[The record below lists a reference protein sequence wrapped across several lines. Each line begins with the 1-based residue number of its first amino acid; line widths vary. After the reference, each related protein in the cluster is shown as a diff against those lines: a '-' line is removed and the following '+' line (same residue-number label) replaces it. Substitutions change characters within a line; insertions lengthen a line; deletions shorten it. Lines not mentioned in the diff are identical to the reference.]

1 MPVILI
7 VDDDPSV
14 TASLALL
21 LKQHGYAT
29 ETAAEPVGAAT
40 RAASPDISLVIQD
53 MNFSRQTTGEEG
65 LQLLTRIK
73 SARPE
78 LPVIL
83 LTAWG
88 SISLAVAGMKAGA
101 ADFVTKPWTNE
112 QLLQSVRTTLGLA
125 GARESAEL
133 GPALSREELDSRY
146 DFGEVIGNDP
156 RLLRV
161 LQIVGR
167 VSATDASVLVT
178 GESGTGKELIAEAIH
193 RNSRRRNGPFVKVNL
208 GGISSTLFE
217 SEMFG
222 HVRGAF
228 TDARSDRKGRF
239 EMAHG
244 GSVFLDEIGELD
256 PGSQVKLLRV
266 LQDRTYE
273 VLGSS
278 QTRTVDVRVVSA
290 TNRSLAEMVHR
301 GTFREDLLY
310 RINLITVHLPPLRE
324 RPDDIPMLA
333 SRFVQAFSHSYG
345 PDDLSISPAALQWL
359 KRQAWP
365 GNVRQLRQWIER
377 AALVGR
383 HAVIDVADFD
393 ALVDMEPRESSREVL
408 PPVGA
413 MTMDEIEKAMILK
426 SLKHHGGNITRVAE
440 SLGLSRAALY
450 RRFEKYG
457 ISA

>member
-1 MPVILI
+1 MILV

-21 LKQHGYAT
+21 LRQHGFA
-29 ETAAEPVGAAT
+29 AAT
-40 RAASPDISLVIQD
+40 SATPADALALAATPECALVIQD

-65 LQLLTRIK
+65 LRLLASLK
-73 SARPE
+73 SIRPE

-88 SISLAVAGMKAGA
+88 SISLAVTGMKAGA
-101 ADFVTKPWTNE
+101 ADFVTKPWTNQ
-112 QLLQSVRTTLGLA
+112 QLLQSVRTALGLA
-125 GARESAEL
+125 VARGDADDEA
-133 GPALSREELDSRY
+133 ALSREELDARY
-146 DFGEVIGNDP
+146 DFGDVIGSDA
-156 RLLRV
+156 RLLRL

-167 VSATDASVLVT
+167 VSSTDASVLVT

-193 RNSRRRNGPFVKVNL
+193 RISRRRNGPFVKVNL

-228 TDARSDRKGRF
+228 TDARTDRKGRF
-239 EMAHG
+239 EIAHG
-244 GSVFLDEIGELD
+244 GTVFLDEIGELD
-256 PGSQVKLLRV
+256 AGSQVKLLRV

-290 TNRSLAEMVHR
+290 TNRSLADLVTR

-310 RINLITVHLPPLRE
+310 RINLITVQLPPLRD
-324 RPDDIPMLA
+324 RADDIPILA
-333 SRFVQAFSHSYG
+333 SRFVQAVAQSYG
-345 PDDLSISPAALQWL
+345 RDDLSISAAALNWL
-359 KRQAWP
+359 TRQPWP
-365 GNVRQLRQWIER
+365 GNIRQLRHWIER
-377 AALVGR
+377 AALVGH
-383 HAVIDVADFD
+383 HAALDVGDFV
-393 ALVDMEPRESSREVL
+393 AIVEMEPHDSTRDAL
-408 PPVGA
+408 PPVGS
-413 MTMDEIEKAMILK
+413 MTMDEIEKAMIVK
-426 SLKHHGGNITRVAE
+426 SLKHHGGNMTRVAE

-450 RRFEKYG
+450 RRVEKYG
-457 ISA
+457 IPV

>member
-1 MPVILI
+1 MILL

-21 LKQHGYAT
+21 LKQHGYLS
-29 ETAAEPVGAAT
+29 ESAAT
-40 RAASPDISLVIQD
+40 PDEAFALVRRPDCALVIQD
-53 MNFSRQTTGEEG
+53 MNFSRRTTGEEG
-65 LQLLTRIK
+65 LELLGRIK
-73 SARPE
+73 AARPE

-88 SISLAVAGMKAGA
+88 SISLAVQGMKAGA
-101 ADFVTKPWTNE
+101 ADFVTKPWTNQ
-112 QLLQSVRTTLGLA
+112 QLLQSVRTALGLA
-125 GARESAEL
+125 GDSTDD
-133 GPALSREELDSRY
+133 GTALTREELDDRY
-146 DFGEVIGNDP
+146 DFGEVIGDDP
-156 RLLRV
+156 RLLQV

-167 VSATDASVLVT
+167 VAGTDASVLVT
-178 GESGTGKELIAEAIH
+178 GESGTGKELIAEAVH
-193 RNSRRRNGPFVKVNL
+193 RNSRRRAGPFVKVNL

-228 TDARSDRKGRF
+228 TDARADRRGRF
-239 EMAHG
+239 ETAG
-244 GSVFLDEIGELD
+244 GGTIFLDEIGELD

-278 QTRTVDVRVVSA
+278 QTRTVDVRVISA
-290 TNRSLAEMVHR
+290 TNRSLPDLVSR
-301 GTFREDLLY
+301 GEFREDLLY
-310 RINLITVHLPPLRE
+310 RINLIAVHLPPLRE
-324 RPDDIPMLA
+324 RPDDIPILA
-333 SRFVQAFSHSYG
+333 GRFVRAVAATYAR
-345 PDDLSISPAALQWL
+345 DDLALGPSAVGWL
-359 KRQAWP
+359 RRQPWP

-377 AALVGR
+377 TALVGG
-383 HAVIDVADFD
+383 HDLLDADDFAAVAGMEQREPPRD
-393 ALVDMEPRESSREVL
+393 AL
-408 PPVGA
+408 PPVGS
-413 MTMDEIEKAMILK
+413 MTMDEIEKAMIVK
-426 SLKHHGGNITRVAE
+426 SLRHHAGNITRVAE

>member
-1 MPVILI
+1 MILV

-21 LKQHGYAT
+21 LRQQGFAT
-29 ETAAEPVGAAT
+29 ETAATPADALALAANPEC
-40 RAASPDISLVIQD
+40 AVVVQD

-65 LQLLTRIK
+65 LHLLASLK
-73 SARPE
+73 SMRPD

-101 ADFVTKPWTNE
+101 ADFVTKPWTNH
-112 QLLQSVRTTLGLA
+112 QLMQSVRTALGLA
-125 GARESAEL
+125 GTRRTEDDDA
-133 GPALSREELDSRY
+133 ALSREELDARY
-146 DFGEVIGNDP
+146 DFGEVIGSDA

-161 LQIVGR
+161 LQVVGR
-167 VSATDASVLVT
+167 VSGTDASLLVT

-193 RNSRRRNGPFVKVNL
+193 RISRRRNGPFVKVNL

-228 TDARSDRKGRF
+228 TDARADRKGRF
-239 EMAHG
+239 EIAHG
-244 GSVFLDEIGELD
+244 GTVFLDEIGELD
-256 PGSQVKLLRV
+256 SGSQVKLLRV

-290 TNRSLAEMVHR
+290 TNRNLADMVSL

-310 RINLITVHLPPLRE
+310 RINLITVQLPPLRE
-324 RPDDIPMLA
+324 RADDIPILA
-333 SRFVQAFSHSYG
+333 SRFVQAVAHSYSR
-345 PDDLSISPAALQWL
+345 DDLSISPAALTWL
-359 KRQAWP
+359 KRQPWP
-365 GNVRQLRQWIER
+365 GNIRQLRHWIER
-377 AALVGR
+377 AALVSH
-383 HAVIDVADFD
+383 HAVLDVADFT
-393 ALVDMEPRESSREVL
+393 AIVEMEPRDSSRDAL
-408 PPVGA
+408 PPVGS
-413 MTMDEIEKAMILK
+413 MTMDEIEKAMIVK

-450 RRFEKYG
+450 RRIEKYG
-457 ISA
+457 IPV

>member
-1 MPVILI
+1 MILI

-21 LKQHGYAT
+21 LKQQGYAT
-29 ETAAEPVGAAT
+29 ETVSTPADALVLAGQPQCA
-40 RAASPDISLVIQD
+40 LVIQD

-65 LQLLTRIK
+65 LQLLSQLK
-73 SARPE
+73 AARPDV
-78 LPVIL
+78 PVIL

-101 ADFVTKPWTNE
+101 ADFVTKPWTNQ
-112 QLLQSVRTTLGLA
+112 QLLQSVRTALGLA
-125 GARESAEL
+125 GARESAED

-146 DFGEVIGNDP
+146 DFGEVIGSNS
-156 RLLRV
+156 RLLRI

-167 VSATDASVLVT
+167 VSGTDASVLVT
-178 GESGTGKELIAEAIH
+178 GESGTGKELVAEAIH

-228 TDARSDRKGRF
+228 TDARADRKGRF
-239 EMAHG
+239 EIAHG
-244 GSVFLDEIGELD
+244 GSIFLDEIGELD
-256 PGSQVKLLRV
+256 GGSQVKLLRV

-290 TNRSLAEMVHR
+290 TNRSLSEMVSR

-324 RPDDIPMLA
+324 RADDIPILA
-333 SRFVQAFSHSYG
+333 SRFVQAVAHSYG
-345 PDDLSISPAALQWL
+345 REDLGLSPAALAWL
-359 KRQAWP
+359 TRQTWP
-365 GNVRQLRQWIER
+365 GNIRQLRQWIER

-383 HAVIDVADFD
+383 HDVLDASDFEGI
-393 ALVDMEPRESSREVL
+393 VEMEPRDSARETL
-408 PPVGA
+408 PAVGS
-413 MTMDEIEKAMILK
+413 MTMDEMEKAMIVK

-457 ISA
+457 IQV